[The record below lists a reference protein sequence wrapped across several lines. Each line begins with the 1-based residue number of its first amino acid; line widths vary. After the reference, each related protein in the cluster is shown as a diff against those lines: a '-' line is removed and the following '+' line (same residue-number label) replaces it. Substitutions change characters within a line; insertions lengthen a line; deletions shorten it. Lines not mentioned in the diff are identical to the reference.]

1 MVIFRGSTDLP
12 LPEVLCSPK
21 LRPFSK
27 LETQSCSKGRLD
39 MDHATKTTLKQKQL
53 MAIWCFK
60 CTNDSRRSF
69 TLRTWLVQSA
79 FSSSF
84 QRASACSGG
93 KNQFR
98 LGQTWMKTRQRTMQN
113 SWFLYVLSMSSG
125 HLIAVV
131 FLDFLPSQPE
141 CQVGPRN
148 EPASNMSNLSQ
159 VSLNILQS
167 VGVCLQPIKSRCL
180 QTKQPK
186 FKQTNHCR
194 TSRHLSRYLWYLWY
208 LWYLYLSHLH
218 HLGSWRCLLFEIWRN
233 YAHDP
238 HGSPHS
244 RGPRRIVASY
254 EWCSNWTLFWGSWGV
269 IFSDSKIFVDL

>member
-1 MVIFRGSTDLP
+1 MDELWRIDMNWSMKWSMKCTENSEICLLQEIGIHVAWTAALLPLPHPGLRILRIPIKGSTDLP
-12 LPEVLCSPK
+12 C
-21 LRPFSK
+21 LRSSAR
-27 LETQSCSKGRLD
+27 QSCDLFQSSKGRLD
-39 MDHATKTTLKQKQL
+39 MDFATKTTLKQKQL

-60 CTNDSRRSF
+60 CTNDSRQSF

-98 LGQTWMKTRQRTMQN
+98 LGQTWMKIRQRTMQN
-113 SWFLYVLSMSSG
+113 SWFYMFYQYLSMSSG

-186 FKQTNHCR
+186 FKQTHHC
-194 TSRHLSRYLWYLWY
+194 
-208 LWYLYLSHLH
+208 
-218 HLGSWRCLLFEIWRN
+218 
-233 YAHDP
+233 
-238 HGSPHS
+238 
-244 RGPRRIVASY
+244 
-254 EWCSNWTLFWGSWGV
+254 
-269 IFSDSKIFVDL
+269 